1 MSGPKGGRLSL
12 GALVTRSLELERQ
25 RQLAAEIAKRR
36 AVDKFNRVLNE
47 AGLLLTGIEERIS
60 GVFSLM
66 TDSILFSDIKEEAEK
81 LRVKYREKLQALA
94 GTKPPHG
101 TADILKAAE
110 RLASELERVEKK
122 FYDEVTDI
130 DDRVTEARS
139 IVLSDKKQ
147 KEFADRLASTKR
159 NEKTATADFVFGGGS
174 EKENKK
180 LQEIVSNMA
189 FSIKKVQEY
198 MQYSGPDAACKRE
211 AAETVKRCRGFLEEG
226 FGGTAREIEL
236 VNKQCQYLRL
246 IEQKLKMDIS
256 EFDDAYAQYVVECTE
271 QGLEARD
278 KMSFESTKDLR
289 KEIRKLE
296 EAAVQKASLNY
307 IKEQIADVMEDM
319 GYTVINSEIL
329 KPQKGPGQDYYQFD
343 DDSAIRVSISDEGTI
358 MMEVLGTG
366 DDLPPDDREIEELL
380 AKQEAF
386 CQIHPEI
393 LERLEERGI
402 LIKDR
407 YNQKPHRDFVKKVP
421 IKKKKTARKKE
432 DSKRER
438 KLDIL

>member
-110 RLASELERVEKK
+110 RLASELERVEKQ

-198 MQYSGPDAACKRE
+198 MKYSGPDAACKRE

-366 DDLPPDDREIEELL
+366 TTCP
-380 AKQEAF
+380 
-386 CQIHPEI
+386 
-393 LERLEERGI
+393 G
-402 LIKDR
+402 
-407 YNQKPHRDFVKKVP
+407 
-421 IKKKKTARKKE
+421 
-432 DSKRER
+432 
-438 KLDIL
+438 